1 MNGINT
7 KYWLVILVVVA
18 IGGFGYLIW
27 DEYFNPEYLDEF
39 AKFEKQYVQAMT
51 ADTYGGSTPQAT
63 LDLFIDALKKED
75 ADLAAK
81 YFMLDDNLS
90 RDKWIEALGEMKA
103 KGLLDDMARDLE
115 KAKPDLEGKIDEN
128 DFKFAIF
135 DNGVLSN
142 LIDMQ
147 FNTYSK
153 VWKIENL

>member
-1 MNGINT
+1 M
-7 KYWLVILVVVA
+7 
-18 IGGFGYLIW
+18 IW